1 MKDNVSKYLL
11 ENEEIC
17 KKAQT
22 RKPSIVLPMVI
33 LWIIIAV
40 CGFLFLSLIPFVFT
54 IILAPVCIIG
64 SILPCNLLVVSIVL
78 MILIIKKSK
87 HAPEIIIT
95 NKRIVGDSGCFLSYK
110 VTSIALDKIQSVT
123 IKSSMEE
130 KDDKYGVVLVGT
142 AHGMVKFANIKNP
155 KEFRKALLEQIE
167 NR

>member
-11 ENEEIC
+11 ENEEIA

-33 LWIIIAV
+33 LWIFIVFFGIA
-40 CGFLFLSLIPFVFT
+40 FLSFVPFAFT
-54 IILAPVCIIG
+54 IILIPVAIAGASAPCTM
-64 SILPCNLLVVSIVL
+64 LVASIVL

-95 NKRIVGDSGCFLSYK
+95 NKRIVGDNGCFLSYK

-142 AHGMVKFANIKNP
+142 AHGIVKFANIKNP